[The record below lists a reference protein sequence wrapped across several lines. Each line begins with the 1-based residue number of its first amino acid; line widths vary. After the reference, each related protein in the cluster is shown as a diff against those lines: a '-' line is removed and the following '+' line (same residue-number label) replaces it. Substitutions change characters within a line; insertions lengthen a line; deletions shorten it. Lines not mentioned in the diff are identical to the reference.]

1 MRKTA
6 IILFVLTTIFVLSCG
21 QQKKDNSVPFI
32 DSTLI
37 SLPGDSALYGLAC
50 EGSSDTLLIL
60 LTNVNANPDTFNM
73 LEAVINRQIFG
84 RPTAGDKLAVLLS
97 PDSGRFVQK
106 VINMERLKGTWCY
119 MVTPTLRRRAGVS
132 DEKRQHIL
140 DHMPDSLR
148 KKWMVPKEFGFQF
161 KANYECMPIGERIE
175 NEKNN
180 PFVYEKPKRYREWRL
195 QNGRLLLTAHL
206 RDSTGN
212 NQKTITDTADLVR
225 LSRDTL
231 VLEFSEGERT
241 YYRKQ

>member
-1 MRKTA
+1 
-6 IILFVLTTIFVLSCG
+6 
-21 QQKKDNSVPFI
+21 
-32 DSTLI
+32 
-37 SLPGDSALYGLAC
+37 
-50 EGSSDTLLIL
+50 
-60 LTNVNANPDTFNM
+60 
-73 LEAVINRQIFG
+73 
-84 RPTAGDKLAVLLS
+84 
-97 PDSGRFVQK
+97 
-106 VINMERLKGTWCY
+106 
-119 MVTPTLRRRAGVS
+119 
-132 DEKRQHIL
+132 
-140 DHMPDSLR
+140 MPDSLR

-175 NEKNN
+175 NEKNS